1 MESISKMSCHSFR
14 IARVW
19 IRICLQCLP
28 GCRDMY
34 HCIMYSSNLEQ
45 YHFTCSAHT
54 ERMEHLQVKRPV
66 ATSFDPPRESA
77 ESKKMRVAG
86 HGQPAFL
93 SLLSKPHAAL
103 GWMPVDCWPRAP
115 KRKKHLQPQL
125 PHLGCTRM
133 DRLALLGSQAA
144 CARAWRLAEKE

>member
-45 YHFTCSAHT
+45 SHFTCSAHT

-86 HGQPAFL
+86 HGQPACL
-93 SLLSKPHAAL
+93 SILVIQATCCIGLNACGLLASGAK
-103 GWMPVDCWPRAP
+103 
-115 KRKKHLQPQL
+115 KKKHLQLQPQL

-144 CARAWRLAEKE
+144 CARA